1 MELASESRSVIVG
14 GDARHG
20 VVKWSGLVGWLVIC
34 FAAAAAGAP
43 FAPDDWY
50 AQLNR
55 PAFAPPDYLFGP
67 VWTVLYLCMAVAAW
81 LVWKSDRLTNTWR
94 PLALFLS
101 HRIREPAWLARPRLP
116 RTLRSLSLRI
126 RPTSHIHLA
135 GSTRRSGR
143 IRRKECR
150 VRIPFR
156 TNGQPWPTF
165 ANAFRTSR
173 SRHHGRHAV

>member
-20 VVKWSGLVGWLVIC
+20 GVKWSGLVGWLVIC
-34 FAAAAAGAP
+34 FATAAAGAP

-94 PLALFLS
+94 PLALFLTQLMLNAAWTWLFFGL
-101 HRIREPAWLARPRLP
+101 HRIDWAFYDIILLLAAIAATIVLF
-116 RTLRSLSLRI
+116 LRSSRI
-126 RPTSHIHLA
+126 A
-135 GSTRRSGR
+135 GLLL
-143 IRRKECR
+143 
-150 VRIPFR
+150 VPYFA
-156 TNGQPWPTF
+156 WVTF
-165 ANAFRTSR
+165 ASALNFEYWRLNA
-173 SRHHGRHAV
+173 

>member
-1 MELASESRSVIVG
+1 MELANENRSAIVG
-14 GDARHG
+14 GETRHG
-20 VVKWSGLVGWLVIC
+20 VVKWLGLVGWLVIC

-94 PLALFLS
+94 PLALFLTQLMLNAAWTWLFFGL
-101 HRIREPAWLARPRLP
+101 HRIDWAFCLRLLRQRACFFYARAVLQDYCWFRISPGSRLP
-116 RTLRSLSLRI
+116 RR
-126 RPTSHIHLA
+126 
-135 GSTRRSGR
+135 
-143 IRRKECR
+143 
-150 VRIPFR
+150 
-156 TNGQPWPTF
+156 
-165 ANAFRTSR
+165 
-173 SRHHGRHAV
+173 